1 MDRTSVAFR
10 RSQNPEPAAPRPARP
25 AAALRT
31 REPIYAQLVA
41 EWRAEGRS
49 VPADPNL
56 KWTFLAGL
64 PVRIRPGVERL

>member
-10 RSQNPEPAAPRPARP
+10 RSQDPEPAAPRRAQPT
-25 AAALRT
+25 AALRT

-49 VPADPNL
+49 VPADPEL

-64 PVRIRPGVERL
+64 PVRIRTGAERL